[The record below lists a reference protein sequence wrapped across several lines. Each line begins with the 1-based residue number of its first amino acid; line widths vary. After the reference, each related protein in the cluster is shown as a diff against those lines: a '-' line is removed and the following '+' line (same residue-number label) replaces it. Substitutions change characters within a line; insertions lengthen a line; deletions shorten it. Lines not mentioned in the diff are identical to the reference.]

1 MTAEVIYQGNL
12 RTEATHIRSGNTCL
26 TDAPVDNR
34 GKGETFSPTDM
45 VAVAHASCILTIMGL
60 KAIDHEIDITGTTAK
75 TTKTMA
81 SNPRRIVRLEVNI
94 DMPDKTYSD
103 KQKKILEKAAYY
115 CPVKNSLHADLEE
128 IIHINWKS

>member
-45 VAVAHASCILTIMGL
+45 VAVAHASCILTIMGI
-60 KAIDHEIDITGTTAK
+60 KAADHEIDITGTSAK

-81 SNPRRIVRLEVNI
+81 SDPRRIIRLEVII
-94 DMPDKTYSD
+94 DMPDKSYSD

-115 CPVKNSLHADLEE
+115 CPVKNSLHPDLEE
-128 IIHINWKS
+128 IIHINWKH